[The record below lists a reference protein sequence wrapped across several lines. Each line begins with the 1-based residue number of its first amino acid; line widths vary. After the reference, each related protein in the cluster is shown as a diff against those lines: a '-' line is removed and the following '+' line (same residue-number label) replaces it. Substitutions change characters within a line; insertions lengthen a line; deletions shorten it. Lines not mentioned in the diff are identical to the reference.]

1 MYKIT
6 RAYRDPVAGIR
17 EAAVIP
23 LTDIKRGLYLYP
35 VFGSVVPQGWT
46 SGNVL
51 EKCKAFSVAP
61 FASNYI
67 YATA

>member
-1 MYKIT
+1 MYQIT

-35 VFGSVVPQGWT
+35 VFWPRS
-46 SGNVL
+46 
-51 EKCKAFSVAP
+51 
-61 FASNYI
+61 
-67 YATA
+67 ATGMDVQ